1 MDYFERHDGVLHA
14 DGVDVRE
21 IAAHTGTPSYVY
33 SAATLQRHARVMQD
47 AMGSLPHLLCYAVK
61 ANGNL
66 ALLEWLAQ
74 AGCGFDAVSVGE
86 LVRVSQSGGDL
97 ARTIM
102 SGVGKSDYEI
112 ACALRA
118 GCLYICIE
126 SAPELDAVIRVARKT
141 GIQAEVTVRVNPD
154 VDPKTHPYISTGL
167 RKNKFGVLTEAALA
181 LYERGQASEHIVMS
195 GISCHIGSQITELEP
210 FRDAATRVV
219 ELARRLIDR
228 GIPLRHIGM
237 GGGLGIPYRDE
248 SPPSPSLYGE
258 TLRDLLGPLG
268 LTVVLEPG
276 RVIVGNAAIV
286 LTRVVR
292 IKTHGTRQFAI
303 VDVGM
308 NDLIRPALYQAHHRV
323 IPVEGKGDNSERYDV
338 VGPVCESADTFALD
352 CQLPVLREG
361 SLLALRSAGAYS
373 FVLASN
379 YNGRRRP
386 AEIFC
391 RDGQWQ
397 TIRER
402 ETFADLTRGERR
414 LDGSSVDE
422 SLPSFLEEV
431 MR

>member
-1 MDYFERHDGVLHA
+1 MDYFDRHDGILHA
-14 DGVDVRE
+14 DGVDVRK
-21 IAAHTGTPSYVY
+21 IAVGAGTPSYVY
-33 SAATLQRHARVMQD
+33 SAATLQRHARVMQE
-47 AMGSLPHLLCYAVK
+47 AMGNLPHILCYAVK

-74 AGCGFDAVSVGE
+74 TGCGVDAVSVGE
-86 LVRVSQSGGDL
+86 LVRVSRSGGDL

-126 SAPELDAVIRVARKT
+126 SAPELDAVIRVARQV
-141 GIQAEVTVRVNPD
+141 GIQAQVTVRVNPD

-167 RKNKFGVLTEAALA
+167 RKNKFGVLTEEALA
-181 LYERGQASEHIVMS
+181 LYERGQASEHVTMN

-210 FRDAATRVV
+210 FRDAAIRVV
-219 ELARRLIDR
+219 ELARRLIER
-228 GIPLRHIGM
+228 GIPLRHMGM
-237 GGGLGIPYRDE
+237 GGGLGIPYADE
-248 SPPSPSLYGE
+248 SPPSPKVYGE

-268 LTVVLEPG
+268 LTVILEPG

-292 IKTHGTRQFAI
+292 IKTHGTRRFAI
-303 VDVGM
+303 LDVGM
-308 NDLIRPALYQAHHRV
+308 NDLIRPALYQARHRV
-323 IPVEGKGDNSERYDV
+323 VPVEDGGDNHELYDV

-352 CQLPVLREG
+352 CELPALREG

-386 AEIFC
+386 AEVFC

-402 ETFADLTRGERR
+402 ETFSDLMRGERR
-414 LDGSSVDE
+414 LDGSSVDQC
-422 SLPSFLEEV
+422 LPSFLDEV
-431 MR
+431 MK